1 MASSGTI
8 GKINAGGN
16 DYLVASTAFAT
27 CDTAANTDS
36 KVVTIQDSASF
47 TLIEGITIHVYFSNG
62 NTAVSPTLNVN
73 NTGAKSIY
81 GLEEWTTGG
90 IFTFTYHNQIWYC
103 QGLNEIVPLS
113 KGGTGIDAG
122 DNNVNWYN
130 SSTLHPQFHVLFD
143 PELGSFRVVYRGPL
157 DGITTISDFTQSDY
171 FHAAIRSV
179 VPIWAYSINFI
190 VMGTGIATPGMLYE
204 DSDNLYILFP
214 DAIVF
219 NGTYVNGLKGQL
231 VYDAN
236 DGIYINPSTL
246 LPSTPAWLS
255 ATVQDV
261 TVNGS
266 SVVSSGTAELYTGTS
281 SGTLAAGDHG
291 HGNISNSGDIAI
303 MATISNGDRLVIH
316 DASNSDIC
324 NSSITFGTSQ
334 TQFLAND
341 GTWQTPAT
349 GGSVDSTDTSN
360 KIFLIGA
367 ETQGTGV
374 STYSDNQVY
383 ATSGQLDM
391 NKARIAEHV
400 TMQYNSTTE
409 ALDFVFA

>member
-16 DYLVASTAFAT
+16 DYLVASTAFAV
-27 CDTAANTDS
+27 CDTSANIAA
-36 KVVTIQDSASF
+36 KVATIQDGANF
-47 TLIEGITIHVYFSNG
+47 TLMDGVTIHVYFDAS
-62 NTAVSPTLNVN
+62 NTASNPTLNVN
-73 NTGAKSIY
+73 NTGAYSIY
-81 GLEEWTTGG
+81 FANNVDTAVRVGTTPTDSWAAGAILTLTYYSKSEGAECWYINNNAPAIFPVIFTPTSQDFTTATSSKYAYEITLALGNGQMPIGLLAMGQNLYAISYLTYAGLHPLTQQLVAIFSYSCHSTNVLTHLNYHYATLTVDNSGNVTIEWT
-90 IFTFTYHNQIWYC
+90 
-103 QGLNEIVPLS
+103 
-113 KGGTGIDAG
+113 D
-122 DNNVNWYN
+122 
-130 SSTLHPQFHVLFD
+130 
-143 PELGSFRVVYRGPL
+143 
-157 DGITTISDFTQSDY
+157 
-171 FHAAIRSV
+171 
-179 VPIWAYSINFI
+179 
-190 VMGTGIATPGMLYE
+190 
-204 DSDNLYILFP
+204 
-214 DAIVF
+214 
-219 NGTYVNGLKGQL
+219 L
-231 VYDAN
+231 VH
-236 DGIYINPSTL
+236 
-246 LPSTPAWLS
+246 
-255 ATVQDV
+255 DV

-266 SVVSSGTAELYTGTS
+266 SVVSSGTAQLYTGTS